1 MCCANFCANYANFF
15 ESQNTIQYKVDQ
27 LKLKNFDLYQHIK
40 RPLHAMSVIQYSIFV
55 LHIYMYQFI
64 SKIAKR
70 LVLVGRCR
78 TKYLLSYF
86 IMSSHANSIKNSV
99 HIFLNYFILAAIFY
113 ALKKLHIK
121 VLLYYLVHTPTQDS
135 KICKKCN
142 VFLFNEITLI
152 LLLETYI

>member
-1 MCCANFCANYANFF
+1 M
-15 ESQNTIQYKVDQ
+15 
-27 LKLKNFDLYQHIK
+27 
-40 RPLHAMSVIQYSIFV
+40 YS
-55 LHIYMYQFI
+55 FI

-86 IMSSHANSIKNSV
+86 IISSHANSIKNSV

-121 VLLYYLVHTPTQDS
+121 VLLYYLVHRAL
-135 KICKKCN
+135 KCAEKYN
-142 VFLFNEITLI
+142 LVKRNLMILVFEELIISVALNSNITN
-152 LLLETYI
+152 LEPF